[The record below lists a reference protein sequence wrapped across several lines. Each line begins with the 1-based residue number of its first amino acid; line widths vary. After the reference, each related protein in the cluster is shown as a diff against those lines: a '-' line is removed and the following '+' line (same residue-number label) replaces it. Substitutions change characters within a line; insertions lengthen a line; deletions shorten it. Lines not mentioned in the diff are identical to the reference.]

1 MQMAHEAHPCK
12 NFHNLKSRYLRKTL
26 IKYREILQVHFQ
38 QLLMANPVSSPTQPQ
53 SQKGQLQAKRQRETF
68 WCSNEIKFKKLMD
81 THPSLR
87 LGFPQIELRRL
98 IFMTLQLDQIIQLA
112 ILRQSLSNPSN
123 LKNTLGSM
131 IKSKITN
138 PKSKSKTNKVMK
150 KYSEHS
156 LPSLTLKILLK
167 AR

>member
-12 NFHNLKSRYLRKTL
+12 NFHSLKWLYLRKTL
-26 IKYREILQVHFQ
+26 IRYREILQVHFQ
-38 QLLMANPVSSPTQPQ
+38 QPLMANLVSSPTQLQ
-53 SQKGQLQAKRQRETF
+53 SQKDQPQAKKLRETF
-68 WCSNEIKFKKLMD
+68 WCFNEIKFKKLMD
-81 THPSLR
+81 TRPSSR

-156 LPSLTLKILLK
+156 LPSLIPKIPLRAK
-167 AR
+167 

>member
-1 MQMAHEAHPCK
+1 MQMAHEALPCK
-12 NFHNLKSRYLRKTL
+12 NFNNLKWRYLRKTS
-26 IKYREILQVHFQ
+26 IRYRVILQVHFQ
-38 QLLMANPVSSPTQPQ
+38 QLLTANPVLSLIQQ
-53 SQKGQLQAKRQRETF
+53 RSQKGQLHLKRPRETF
-68 WCSNEIKFKKLMD
+68 LCSNEIKFKKLMD
-81 THPSLR
+81 TRPSLS

-131 IKSKITN
+131 NKSRITN

-156 LPSLTLKILLK
+156 LPSLTLKIPHRAK
-167 AR
+167 